1 MKPDPS
7 ALEERATR
15 LRSFLERHAEDET
28 AWFGL
33 GRALAELERP
43 AEAASAFRRAVGL
56 RPDYTAAWRDLGRA
70 LLAAGDAAGGAEAL
84 RQGLAAA
91 ERTGDLQAGREIEV
105 FLRRAARGVGSGE
118 AGSA

>member
-1 MKPDPS
+1 MKPDPK
-7 ALEERATR
+7 ALEERAAR
-15 LRSFLERHAEDET
+15 LRSFLERNPGDDT

-33 GRALAELERP
+33 GRALADLERP
-43 AEAASAFRRAVGL
+43 AEAAEAFRRAVEL

-70 LLAAGDAAGGAEAL
+70 LLAAGQAVAASDAL

-105 FLRRAARGVGSGE
+105 FLRRATRS
-118 AGSA
+118 S

>member
-1 MKPDPS
+1 MKPDPR

-15 LRSFLERHAEDET
+15 LRSFLERNPEDET

-33 GRALAELERP
+33 GRALVELERP
-43 AEAASAFRRAVGL
+43 GEAAAAFRRAVEL

-70 LLAAGDAAGGAEAL
+70 LLSGGDAAGGSEAL

-105 FLRRAARGVGSGE
+105 FLRRADRSSGR
-118 AGSA
+118 